1 MEMYEWIIAAVTGLG
16 GFLLGARK
24 QQKETDS
31 ISIQNVASSL
41 AVYQDIIEDLRK
53 QIGDMQRKIDEMDKV
68 IQTLEDENKKLK
80 AMIQKI

>member
-68 IQTLEDENKKLK
+68 IQTLENENKQLK